1 VDLNETLNDGGRTPA
16 AATSRSVLRSCLV
29 VTEVAL
35 AMVLL
40 VAAGLLVK
48 TVLRLHDVNPGF
60 NPERVLSMNV
70 WLPRAKY
77 PKAENW
83 NAFYERMLQR
93 LEALPGVEAAGLTS
107 VLPVSASFDKRT
119 IEVEGQQRPPSE
131 LSEFDNYFVT
141 PGYLRAMSIPV
152 LRGRPLT
159 EQDTG
164 ETPPA
169 VLISEALARKYW
181 PDEDA
186 IGKRIRYYDFNPAEQ
201 RPWRTIVGI
210 VPNVKQY
217 GLDTA
222 GTPALYVPQTQMP
235 QSAMTLVVRTRTEPS
250 AMIEAVRREI
260 VALDPEQASSTLR
273 RWTRFS
279 PSRFRCGAFRCFCS
293 RLRGAR
299 ASCSPP
305 SASTACSRSR
315 LCNARTRSAF
325 AWRSARRCG
334 TC

>member
-1 VDLNETLNDGGRTPA
+1 VLLAATGGALGLLGAVWATSAIQAFGTSVIPMLSAVEIDPRVLAFTFGISILTGVVFGSAPALRASRVDLNETLNDGGRTPA

-131 LSEFDNYFVT
+131 L
-141 PGYLRAMSIPV
+141 
-152 LRGRPLT
+152 
-159 EQDTG
+159 
-164 ETPPA
+164 
-169 VLISEALARKYW
+169 
-181 PDEDA
+181 
-186 IGKRIRYYDFNPAEQ
+186 IG
-201 RPWRTIVGI
+201 
-210 VPNVKQY
+210 
-217 GLDTA
+217 
-222 GTPALYVPQTQMP
+222 
-235 QSAMTLVVRTRTEPS
+235 VR
-250 AMIEAVRREI
+250 
-260 VALDPEQASSTLR
+260 
-273 RWTRFS
+273 
-279 PSRFRCGAFRCFCS
+279 
-293 RLRGAR
+293 
-299 ASCSPP
+299 
-305 SASTACSRSR
+305 
-315 LCNARTRSAF
+315 
-325 AWRSARRCG
+325 
-334 TC
+334 